1 MLTFFGLLIWIAL
14 GYGTVTG
21 ALALNRVRRRR
32 LGWLS
37 QQELRTLEAHAS
49 RLQGPLAR
57 GLRAREGVGASA
69 DRRLRLLVDR
79 SLRTLAEHE
88 LSRRQIRELL
98 SRHTQRD
105 LEDGSPTKRQEELE
119 SLRVREAELGARAQE
134 IVDQLESL
142 HIGLLAGSEG
152 PEFRATLDDLELASR
167 YWQAR
172 AELRTL
178 PGPGSDTSSS
188 RTTPD

>member
-1 MLTFFGLLIWIAL
+1 MLTLFSLLIWIAL
-14 GYGTVTG
+14 GYGAVTG
-21 ALALNRVRRRR
+21 GLALNRVRRRR

-37 QQELRTLEAHAS
+37 KEELRTLQAHAG
-49 RLQGPLAR
+49 RLQGALAR
-57 GLRAREGVGASA
+57 GLKAREGVHENA

-88 LSRRQIRELL
+88 LSRRQIREVL
-98 SRHTQRD
+98 SVHSQRD
-105 LEDGSPTKRQEELE
+105 LDDGAPMKRRDELE
-119 SLRVREAELGARAQE
+119 SLRAREAELAAQAE
-134 IVDQLESL
+134 QIVDQLESL

-152 PEFRATLDDLELASR
+152 PEFEATLQELELASR

-178 PGPGSDTSSS
+178 PAPDHE
-188 RTTPD
+188 TTPRN